1 MVFCSGDGDDD
12 RNEKDGS
19 GEGYD
24 ATTTAMK
31 RMALAT
37 THGSKRK
44 VSKSASIMILRLSDS
59 LCILCTP
66 QVHGIVLGDDDNEK
80 DGSDKGDDGG
90 NERMA
95 LARATMAEMKRTALA
110 MERVMTR
117 ERMAWEMMM
126 AW

>member
-1 MVFCSGDGDDD
+1 
-12 RNEKDGS
+12 
-19 GEGYD
+19 
-24 ATTTAMK
+24 MK
-31 RMALAT
+31 KMALAT

-95 LARATMAEMKRTALA
+95 LARATTAEMKRMALARATRAEMKRMALA
-110 MERVMTR
+110 MQMMMARERVMAR
-117 ERMAWEMMM
+117 ERMAWAMMM

>member
-1 MVFCSGDGDDD
+1 
-12 RNEKDGS
+12 
-19 GEGYD
+19 
-24 ATTTAMK
+24 MK

-80 DGSDKGDDGG
+80 DGSGKGDDGG
-90 NERMA
+90 NEKDGSGKGDEGGNEKDGSGNANDDGKGKGDGKVKDGLGNDDGMV
-95 LARATMAEMKRTALA
+95 TT
-110 MERVMTR
+110 
-117 ERMAWEMMM
+117 AWE
-126 AW
+126 WR